1 MTPVRADDGEEV
13 ELMNGGGGNSGGSG
27 GGGSGSG
34 ENPEEEML
42 GGEEELPSAMAA
54 AQHGI
59 TVKENGNS
67 KTEEVS
73 GSGSGSGSEKEKGL
87 ENLDNIIGLE
97 KKKKE
102 KDVDIL
108 VALIIPR
115 PGEKGAAPNDEGKVA
130 EEMKE
135 EEEGKTSA

>member
-13 ELMNGGGGNSGGSG
+13 ELMNSGGGG
-27 GGGSGSG
+27 GGGSGSGSGG

-73 GSGSGSGSEKEKGL
+73 ESGSGSGKEKEKEKSL

-97 KKKKE
+97 KKKNK

-108 VALIIPR
+108 VALISPR

-130 EEMKE
+130 EEVKE

>member
-1 MTPVRADDGEEV
+1 
-13 ELMNGGGGNSGGSG
+13 MNGGGGNSGGNG
-27 GGGSGSG
+27 G

-59 TVKENGNS
+59 TVKENGSS

-73 GSGSGSGSEKEKGL
+73 ESGSGSGEKEKEKEKEKSL

-97 KKKKE
+97 EKNK

-108 VALIIPR
+108 VALISPR